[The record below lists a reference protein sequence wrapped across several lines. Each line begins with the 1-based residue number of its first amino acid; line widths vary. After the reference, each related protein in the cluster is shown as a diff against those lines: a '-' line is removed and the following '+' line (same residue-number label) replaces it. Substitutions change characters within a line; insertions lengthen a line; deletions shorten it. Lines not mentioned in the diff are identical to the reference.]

1 MSSPTRLPRL
11 LPLALCLATLGAC
24 GQKGNLY
31 EPDKGIT
38 VSPSAT
44 PAAPAPSTGTT
55 GDAAPVSPTAPA
67 SPDRSDEARKR
78 VPRAPTPAES
88 K

>member
-1 MSSPTRLPRL
+1 MHSARLL
-11 LPLALCLATLGAC
+11 LIALVLPLAAC

-38 VSPSAT
+38 VEPT
-44 PAAPAPSTGTT
+44 TTAP
-55 GDAAPVSPTAPA
+55 DAPA
-67 SPDRSDEARKR
+67 SPDRSDEGRKR
-78 VPRAPTPAES
+78 IPRTPTPAES